1 MSEFRTLDGYGRKEN
16 RAITRTMEDYLE
28 MICRMSKLDP
38 IVRTQTIAQRLHVSP
53 SSVTKM
59 MQQLAARG
67 FVEYKP
73 YAYLKLTPLGEQ
85 EGEYLLY
92 RHTVLHDFLC
102 YVNGTQDELQQVEMI
117 EHFFDRTTVQN
128 IEQLLIILR
137 NKP

>member
-1 MSEFRTLDGYGRKEN
+1 MGEFRTLDGYGRKEN

-28 MICRMSKLDP
+28 MISRMSKLDP
-38 IVRTQTIAQRLHVSP
+38 MVRAQTIAQRLHVSP

-92 RHTVLHDFLC
+92 RHAVLHDFLC

-117 EHFFDRTTVQN
+117 EHFFDRTTVHN
-128 IEQLLIILR
+128 IEKLLINLR
-137 NKP
+137 HKP